1 MSFITLQRFE
11 LKNKDM
17 TEVLEKNLSDDHLLQ
32 SIYLLTE
39 NEI

>member
-1 MSFITLQRFE
+1 
-11 LKNKDM
+11 M